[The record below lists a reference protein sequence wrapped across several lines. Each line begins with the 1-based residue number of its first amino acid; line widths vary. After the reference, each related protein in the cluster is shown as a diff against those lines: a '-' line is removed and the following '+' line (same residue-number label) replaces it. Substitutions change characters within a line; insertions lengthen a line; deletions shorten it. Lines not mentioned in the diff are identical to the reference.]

1 MDVCVLNPERFV
13 WPRTKVFATWKS
25 MLAESLLDWG
35 VEAVRHLLTIRKY
48 LPYNRGKSRETS
60 VRFAEVC

>member
-1 MDVCVLNPERFV
+1 
-13 WPRTKVFATWKS
+13 

-35 VEAVRHLLTIRKY
+35 VEAVPHILTIRKY
-48 LPYNRGKSRETS
+48 LPYNRGKSRKTS